1 MDLSRFKISLE
12 QKDVEVIKATIFV
25 LAIFNIFLFLSATF
39 FLVKGL
45 FTLSYILSLGVI
57 TYLLAIFYE
66 VERVENKLLGRLE
79 GKLKRFF
86 EVMIRLVTGG
96 VFVLMVFLLIIYFL
110 NLPFY
115 RFSLYDHML
124 SLFAIP
130 ILVFPLIFWSR
141 LVGFLKGRLGKG
153 LLLVGLIFLL
163 IPIALGANKTN
174 QTNQTEG
181 GLSENLEDIS
191 ETISTFQ
198 KVLGTIN
205 KGVSFFKKQRDNVQE
220 IFGLTKGQSNV
231 FMVLLLLVA
240 AFIALKIIRTLIKW
254 AIIIIIVWLFLQFI
268 GVVGSLPPLPFL
280 P

>member
-1 MDLSRFKISLE
+1 MDLSRFEISLE
-12 QKDVEVIKATIFV
+12 QKDVETIKATIFV
-25 LAIFNIFLFLSATF
+25 LAVFNIFLFLSATF

-66 VERVENKLLGRLE
+66 VERVENKLLEKLE
-79 GKLKRFF
+79 GKLKSFF
-86 EVMIRLVTGG
+86 KVLIRLVTGG
-96 VFVLMVFLLIIYFL
+96 VFVLMVFLLILYFL

-130 ILVFPLIFWSR
+130 ILIFPLIFWSR

-153 LLLVGLIFLL
+153 LLLAGLILLL
-163 IPIALGANKTN
+163 IPIALGANETN
-174 QTNQTEG
+174 QTKS
-181 GLSENLEDIS
+181 GLSEDLEDIS

-198 KVLGTIN
+198 KVLDAIN
-205 KGVSFFKKQRDNVQE
+205 RGASFFKKQRDNVQE

-231 FMVLLLLVA
+231 FMVLLFLVA
-240 AFIALKIIRTLIKW
+240 IFIALKIIRTLIKW

-268 GVVGSLPPLPFL
+268 GVVGSLPPLPFI